1 MTLGAD
7 EMQTKESYDKD
18 YLPAAQENLGLMFDA
33 AINLF
38 DVPSEK
44 YMNLFLQSPL
54 SKRFGEG
61 DPFVVW
67 GKSGIEITFDILGK
81 NREDYLKALE
91 EKGKE
96 GLSKE
101 YWAGWALAY
110 YQWKSG
116 KTFQEINDKVPFT
129 SIINMY
135 HPYHEMDIL
144 QFCDRMEE
152 L

>member
-1 MTLGAD
+1 
-7 EMQTKESYDKD
+7 MQTKESYDKE

-38 DVPSEK
+38 DVPAKK

-54 SKRFGEG
+54 SRRFGEG

-67 GKSGIEITFDILGK
+67 GKSGIEIAFDILGK

-91 EKGKE
+91 KKGMRE
-96 GLSKE
+96 SLSEE

-116 KTFQEINDKVPFT
+116 KTFQEINDKVPFI

-152 L
+152 ICTKQ